1 MMTIRSKPI
10 TDSYLKGIDQNL
22 SLGDE
27 SALLKKG
34 SGGDFLGFTLGDVH
48 GSLSKG
54 AGGIQIDSSNTRLDN
69 P

>member
-27 SALLKKG
+27 SALPRQG
-34 SGGDFLGFTLGDVH
+34 SWVYANNILTT
-48 GSLSKG
+48 S
-54 AGGIQIDSSNTRLDN
+54 R
-69 P
+69 

>member
-27 SALLKKG
+27 SALP
-34 SGGDFLGFTLGDVH
+34 F
-48 GSLSKG
+48 
-54 AGGIQIDSSNTRLDN
+54 
-69 P
+69 